1 MSEKAISRKWS
12 SKYLFLMASIGST
25 VGLSNIWKFTY
36 LVGENGGGAFVIVY
50 LCSLMSI
57 GVPVL
62 MAELMIGRMGGRSI
76 VGTMHVLADKE
87 GISPQWKYFGW
98 VALFALFL
106 ILSFYCVI
114 AGWTIDYSVASMAG
128 ALDNLGSQT
137 AVDFY
142 NTLMGSPFR
151 MALSQGVFIAI
162 TVWIVAG
169 GIHGGL
175 EKSIRWMMPALFF
188 ILIVVMVYAMIT
200 GEIQSTLRFMFAP
213 DFSKITATVAL
224 TAFGQ
229 AFFSLGVGL
238 GVMLTYGAY
247 MPHATS
253 IFSSAVLISFTDGLV
268 AVMAGLAI
276 FPIVFQYGLSPA
288 EGPGLLFMTL
298 PIAFGKMMGGGFIG
312 TLFFL
317 LLFFAALTSSI
328 SLLEAIVSRLEEM
341 SRLERK
347 TITVITGALLWVVG
361 LGTVFSFNIW
371 SDFTPLDIFT
381 PWKSKTIF
389 GLIDY
394 FASNIIMPVGGIL
407 MAVIA
412 GWLIPRGSSYRELK
426 LENNFLYALWRFL
439 VRYVAPAVVLFIFIS
454 NLN

>member
-1 MSEKAISRKWS
+1 MSEKTISRKWS
-12 SKYLFLMASIGST
+12 SHYLFLMASIGST

-50 LCSLMSI
+50 LCSLMLI

-76 VGTMHVLADKE
+76 VGTMLVLAEKE
-87 GISPQWKYFGW
+87 GTSPRWKYFGW

-128 ALDNLGSQT
+128 ALNNLNAQS

-142 NTLMGSPFR
+142 NALLGSPLR
-151 MALSQGVFIAI
+151 MAISQGVFIGI
-162 TVWIVAG
+162 TVWIVAS
-169 GIHGGL
+169 GIHAGL
-175 EKSIRWMMPALFF
+175 EKSIRWMMPALFL
-188 ILIVVMVYAMIT
+188 ILAIAVAYAVIT
-200 GEIQSTLRFMFAP
+200 GDMPDTLRFMFAP

-229 AFFSLGVGL
+229 AFFSLGIGL

-247 MPHATS
+247 MPPGSS
-253 IFSSAVLISFTDGLV
+253 IFRSAVLISFSDGLV

-298 PIAFGKMMGGGFIG
+298 PIAFGKMIGGVFMG

-328 SLLEAIVSRLEEM
+328 SLLEAIVSRLEEI
-341 SRLERK
+341 SNWGRK
-347 TITVITGALLWVVG
+347 KISLVAGALLWTVG
-361 LGTVFSFNIW
+361 LATVFSFNKW
-371 SDFTPLDIFT
+371 SDFTPLGEF
-381 PWKSKTIF
+381 KLFEGKTIF

-394 FASNIIMPVGGIL
+394 FASNIIMPIGGIL
-407 MAVIA
+407 MAVMA
-412 GWLIPRGSSYRELK
+412 GWLISRDSSFRELNMESK
-426 LENNFLYALWRFL
+426 SLYVVWRFL
-439 VRYVAPAVVLFIFIS
+439 VRYVAPAVVLFIFIF
-454 NLN
+454 NLS

>member
-1 MSEKAISRKWS
+1 
-12 SKYLFLMASIGST
+12 MASIGST

-50 LCSLMSI
+50 LCSLLLI

-76 VGTMHVLADKE
+76 VGTMLVLAYKE
-87 GISPQWKYFGW
+87 GTSPRWKYFGW

-114 AGWTIDYSVASMAG
+114 AGWTVDYSVASTSG
-128 ALDNLGSQT
+128 ALNNLNAQS

-142 NTLMGSPFR
+142 KALLESPLR
-151 MALSQGVFIAI
+151 MAISQGVFIGI
-162 TVWIVAG
+162 TVSIVAG
-169 GIHGGL
+169 GIQVGL
-175 EKSIRWMMPALFF
+175 EKSIRWMMPALFV
-188 ILIVVMVYAMIT
+188 ILIVVVVYAMIT
-200 GEIQSTLRFMFAP
+200 GDMLRTVQFMFAP
-213 DFSKITATVAL
+213 DFSKITATVFL

-247 MPHATS
+247 MPRTSS
-253 IFSSAVLISFTDGLV
+253 IFRSAVLISFTDGLV

-276 FPIVFQYGLSPA
+276 FPIVFHYGLSPA

-328 SLLEAIVSRLEEM
+328 SLLEAIVSRLEEI
-341 SRLERK
+341 SGLGRK
-347 TITVITGALLWVVG
+347 KLTIITGVLLWIVG

-371 SDFTPLDIFT
+371 SDFKPLRAFQ
-381 PWKSKTIF
+381 PLEEKTIF

-394 FASNIIMPVGGIL
+394 FASNVIMPVGGIL

-412 GWLIPRGSSYRELK
+412 GWLISRDSSFRELK
-426 LENNFLYALWRFL
+426 MKSRPLYEVWRFL

-454 NLN
+454 NLK